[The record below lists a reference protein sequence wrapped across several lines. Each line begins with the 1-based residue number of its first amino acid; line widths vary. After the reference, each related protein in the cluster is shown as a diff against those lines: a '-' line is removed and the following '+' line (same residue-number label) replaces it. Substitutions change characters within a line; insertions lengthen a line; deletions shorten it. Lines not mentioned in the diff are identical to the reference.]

1 MEFNFYF
8 YFHHFYFRLDM
19 RKTKDDDEFLGGDR
33 GSEGGSYEERF
44 GNEKIAQSIEPHN
57 IHETIS
63 STFVGWILYMNSIE
77 DSYFFDS

>member
-33 GSEGGSYEERF
+33 GSEGGGAMRRDL
-44 GNEKIAQSIEPHN
+44 GMKR
-57 IHETIS
+57 
-63 STFVGWILYMNSIE
+63 
-77 DSYFFDS
+77 